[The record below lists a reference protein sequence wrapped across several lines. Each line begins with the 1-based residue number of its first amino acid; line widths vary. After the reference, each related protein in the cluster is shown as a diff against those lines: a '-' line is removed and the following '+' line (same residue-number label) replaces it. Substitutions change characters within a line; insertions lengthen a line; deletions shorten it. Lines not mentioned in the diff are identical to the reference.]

1 MALTLGICGLPK
13 SGKTTLFNALTGSE
27 AQTSAFATG
36 GDEPNIAMVK
46 VPDGR
51 LDVLTQMFHPKKTTP
66 AEVKYF
72 DLPGLSKATD
82 PTTARTEGLSR
93 QFLGH
98 IATAEALVIVLRAFE
113 SAAVPP
119 PEGGV
124 DALRDLETITLEFL
138 FSDLGIIERRV
149 QRLKAEIGKTR
160 STERAAQERE
170 LATLERLQPLLE
182 GGTPIRQID
191 LSEEEERDIRNYGF
205 LTAKPW
211 LIVFNL
217 GETNLDGGDALVA
230 AARAKYPDG
239 GVAAVAVAA
248 QLEMEV
254 AQLPPAD
261 AAEFRESLGLGP
273 SPLPEVIERSYD
285 LLGLI
290 SFLTA
295 GPDEV
300 RAWTIRRGTLAPQA
314 AGTIHSD
321 LERGFIRAEVVAYT
335 DLVAAGGMAE
345 AKKRGTVRMEGKAYV
360 VKDGDVMNILFN
372 V

>member
-13 SGKTTLFNALTGSE
+13 SGKTTLFNALTGSQ

-36 GDEPNIAMVK
+36 SAEPNIAVVK
-46 VPDGR
+46 VPDAR

-72 DLPGLSKATD
+72 DVAGLSQSED
-82 PTTARTEGLSR
+82 PSAARTEGLSR

-98 IATAEALVIVLRAFE
+98 IATAEALVIVVRAFE
-113 SAAVPP
+113 SAGVPA

-124 DALRDLETITLEFL
+124 DPLRDLETLGLEL
-138 FSDLGIIERRV
+138 IFSDLGIIERRV

-160 STERAAQERE
+160 APERAVQERE
-170 LATLERLQPLLE
+170 LELLERLGPVLE
-182 GGTPIRQID
+182 AGTPLRAAG
-191 LSEEEERDIRNYGF
+191 LSDEEERIIRNYGF
-205 LTAKPW
+205 LSAKPW

-217 GETNLDGGDALVA
+217 GENNLDAGEALVA
-230 AARAKYPDG
+230 GARTKLADA

-248 QLEMEV
+248 QLEMEI
-254 AQLPPAD
+254 AQLPAAD

-273 SPLPEVIERSYD
+273 SPLPAVITRSYD

-314 AGTIHSD
+314 AGVIHSD
-321 LERGFIRAEVVAYT
+321 LERGFIRAEVVAYD
-335 DLVAAGGMAE
+335 DLVAAGGMVE